1 MSVILF
7 FVVVEMEVP
16 YGDLAVVLIGEF
28 LLFTVSFRVFPEDG
42 VPLVYLVER
51 LVEQFL
57 LPLAVPSVLF
67 RDFFLV
73 PYLHVKDSCEQVSL
87 AACCHCCRCLHDC
100 MF

>member
-1 MSVILF
+1 
-7 FVVVEMEVP
+7 MEVP

-67 RDFFLV
+67 RDFSSFLICTLRI
-73 PYLHVKDSCEQVSL
+73 PVSRSVWL
-87 AACCHCCRCLHDC
+87 PAVIAVVVC
-100 MF
+100 MIVCFRDYYFRA